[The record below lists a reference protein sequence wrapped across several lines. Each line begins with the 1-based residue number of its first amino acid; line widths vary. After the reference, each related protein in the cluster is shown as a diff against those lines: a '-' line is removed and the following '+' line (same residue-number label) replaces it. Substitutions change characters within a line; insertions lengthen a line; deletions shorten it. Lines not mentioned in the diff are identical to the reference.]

1 MDDNPAIKK
10 QATTKR
16 FGMADLPSNFV
27 AWQNGRLDGRRNEAD
42 SKFFLLGLK
51 TSLLAIFLHEFGV

>member
-1 MDDNPAIKK
+1 VATDDNPAINK

-27 AWQNGRLDGRRNEAD
+27 AWQNDRLDGRRNAAG
-42 SKFFLLGLK
+42 SKLFLLG
-51 TSLLAIFLHEFGV
+51 